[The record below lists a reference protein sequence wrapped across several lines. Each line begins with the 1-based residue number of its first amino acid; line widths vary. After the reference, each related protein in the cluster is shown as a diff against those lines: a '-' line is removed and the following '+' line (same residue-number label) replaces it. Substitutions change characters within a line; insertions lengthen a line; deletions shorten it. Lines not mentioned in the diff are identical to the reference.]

1 MKLNRDDLHE
11 YQKYGVDFIINNPIS
26 ALMLECGLGKTIT
39 TLTAVSDLMYDYF
52 EISKVLIIAPLR
64 VGLSVWKQEC
74 DKWEQLKYLRCSIAV
89 GSVSER
95 QKAMQS
101 DADVYIINRE
111 NVEWLVKNYPF
122 DFDMVVI
129 DELSSFKSHQSKRFR
144 ALRKV
149 RPKVGRIVGL
159 TGTPVPNGLMDLW
172 AEINLL
178 DMGERLGRYITRYRD
193 EYFKPDKRNG
203 AIVYSYK
210 PLPDA
215 EERIYGKI
223 SDICVSM
230 KAADYLEMPERVDNI
245 IEVGM
250 NDKETAMYKRLE
262 KEMLLPFADGD
273 IDAVNAASLS
283 NKLLQLANGAVYDEN
298 GKVRKI
304 HSRKLDELEDL
315 IEAANGKPVLV
326 YYSYKHDRDRISERF
341 NAREIKDDKDISE
354 WNAGKIQLAI
364 AHPAS
369 CGHGLNLQ
377 SGGSTIVWFGLTWSL
392 ELYQQANARLYR
404 QGQKNTVVVHHII
417 TKGTVDEKVMTALKN
432 KDIGQASL
440 MEAKEYLNQLIAM
453 DDAINRKQQRLATLR
468 DVAINTTPNYTDEA
482 VQRTREKSPLEN
494 IMTKIVDLDRE
505 IDEDIDALVDFKA
518 EVWEQLDKIPDERY
532 VRVLWLRYAEQ
543 RTWGFIANCMNF
555 TSRYVRKLHI
565 QALKELDKVIENKK
579 DHPCST

>member
-129 DELSSFKSHQSKRFR
+129 DELSSFKSHQSKRVR

-440 MEAKEYLNQLIAM
+440 MEAIKARIEEV
-453 DDAINRKQQRLATLR
+453 R
-468 DVAINTTPNYTDEA
+468 D
-482 VQRTREKSPLEN
+482 
-494 IMTKIVDLDRE
+494 
-505 IDEDIDALVDFKA
+505 
-518 EVWEQLDKIPDERY
+518 
-532 VRVLWLRYAEQ
+532 
-543 RTWGFIANCMNF
+543 
-555 TSRYVRKLHI
+555 
-565 QALKELDKVIENKK
+565 
-579 DHPCST
+579 

>member
-52 EISKVLIIAPLR
+52 EISKALIIAPLR
-64 VGLSVWKQEC
+64 VALTVWKQEC

-149 RPKVGRIVGL
+149 RPKFDRIVGL
-159 TGTPVPNGLMDLW
+159 TGTPAPNGLMDLW

-245 IEVGM
+245 VEVGM
-250 NDKETAMYKRLE
+250 SDKETAMYKRLE

-298 GKVRKI
+298 GKVKKI
-304 HSRKLDELEDL
+304 HSRKLDALEGL
-315 IEAANGKPVLV
+315 IEAANGKSVLV

-341 NAREIKDDKDISE
+341 DVSEIKDDKDISE

-377 SGGSTIVWFGLTWSL
+377 SGGSTIIWFGLTWSL

-404 QGQKNTVVVHHII
+404 QGQKNTVVIHHII

-440 MEAKEYLNQLIAM
+440 MEAIKARIEEV
-453 DDAINRKQQRLATLR
+453 R
-468 DVAINTTPNYTDEA
+468 D
-482 VQRTREKSPLEN
+482 
-494 IMTKIVDLDRE
+494 
-505 IDEDIDALVDFKA
+505 
-518 EVWEQLDKIPDERY
+518 
-532 VRVLWLRYAEQ
+532 
-543 RTWGFIANCMNF
+543 
-555 TSRYVRKLHI
+555 
-565 QALKELDKVIENKK
+565 
-579 DHPCST
+579 

>member
-432 KDIGQASL
+432 KDIGPASL
-440 MEAKEYLNQLIAM
+440 MEAIKARIEEV
-453 DDAINRKQQRLATLR
+453 R
-468 DVAINTTPNYTDEA
+468 D
-482 VQRTREKSPLEN
+482 
-494 IMTKIVDLDRE
+494 
-505 IDEDIDALVDFKA
+505 
-518 EVWEQLDKIPDERY
+518 
-532 VRVLWLRYAEQ
+532 
-543 RTWGFIANCMNF
+543 
-555 TSRYVRKLHI
+555 
-565 QALKELDKVIENKK
+565 
-579 DHPCST
+579 

>member
-11 YQKYGVDFIINNPIS
+11 FQNYGVDFIINKPIS

-64 VGLSVWKQEC
+64 VGLTVWKQEC
-74 DKWEQLKYLRCSIAV
+74 DKWEQLKYLRCSIAI

-95 QKAMQS
+95 QKALQS
-101 DADVYIINRE
+101 DAEIYIINRE

-122 DFDMVVI
+122 DFDMVVV

-149 RPKVGRIVGL
+149 RPKLDRIVGL
-159 TGTPVPNGLMDLW
+159 TGTPAPNGLMDLW

-215 EERIYGKI
+215 EERIYEKI

-245 IEVGM
+245 VEVGM
-250 NDKETAMYKRLE
+250 SDKETAMYKRLE
-262 KEMLLPFADGD
+262 REMLLPFADGD

-298 GKVRKI
+298 GKVREI
-304 HSRKLDELEDL
+304 HSRKLDALEDL

-377 SGGSTIVWFGLTWSL
+377 SGGNTIVWFGLTWSL

-440 MEAKEYLNQLIAM
+440 MEAIKARMEEV
-453 DDAINRKQQRLATLR
+453 R
-468 DVAINTTPNYTDEA
+468 D
-482 VQRTREKSPLEN
+482 
-494 IMTKIVDLDRE
+494 
-505 IDEDIDALVDFKA
+505 
-518 EVWEQLDKIPDERY
+518 
-532 VRVLWLRYAEQ
+532 
-543 RTWGFIANCMNF
+543 
-555 TSRYVRKLHI
+555 
-565 QALKELDKVIENKK
+565 
-579 DHPCST
+579 

>member
-404 QGQKNTVVVHHII
+404 QGQKNTVVVHHIL
-417 TKGTVDEKVMTALKN
+417 TRGT
-432 KDIGQASL
+432 
-440 MEAKEYLNQLIAM
+440 
-453 DDAINRKQQRLATLR
+453 
-468 DVAINTTPNYTDEA
+468 
-482 VQRTREKSPLEN
+482 
-494 IMTKIVDLDRE
+494 
-505 IDEDIDALVDFKA
+505 IDEDIMRALEKKDVSQSALVEA
-518 EVWEQLDKIPDERY
+518 
-532 VRVLWLRYAEQ
+532 VRARI
-543 RTWGFIANCMNF
+543 GG
-555 TSRYVRKLHI
+555 
-565 QALKELDKVIENKK
+565 
-579 DHPCST
+579 

>member
-11 YQKYGVDFIINNPIS
+11 FQNYGVDFIINKPIS

-64 VGLSVWKQEC
+64 VGLTVWKQEC
-74 DKWEQLKYLRCSIAV
+74 DKWEQLKHLRCSIAI

-95 QKAMQS
+95 QKALQS
-101 DADVYIINRE
+101 DADIYIINRE

-122 DFDMVVI
+122 DFDMVVV

-149 RPKVGRIVGL
+149 RPKIDRIVGL
-159 TGTPVPNGLMDLW
+159 TGTPAPNGLMDLW

-230 KAADYLEMPERVDNI
+230 KAADYLEMPDRVDNI
-245 IEVGM
+245 VEVGM
-250 NDKETAMYKRLE
+250 SDKETVMYKQLE

-298 GKVRKI
+298 GKVREI
-304 HSRKLDELEDL
+304 HSRKLDALEDL

-354 WNAGKIQLAI
+354 WNAGEIQLAI

-440 MEAKEYLNQLIAM
+440 MEAIKARIEEV
-453 DDAINRKQQRLATLR
+453 R
-468 DVAINTTPNYTDEA
+468 D
-482 VQRTREKSPLEN
+482 
-494 IMTKIVDLDRE
+494 
-505 IDEDIDALVDFKA
+505 
-518 EVWEQLDKIPDERY
+518 
-532 VRVLWLRYAEQ
+532 
-543 RTWGFIANCMNF
+543 
-555 TSRYVRKLHI
+555 
-565 QALKELDKVIENKK
+565 
-579 DHPCST
+579 

>member
-11 YQKYGVDFIINNPIS
+11 FQNYGVDFIINKPIS

-39 TLTAVSDLMYDYF
+39 TLTAVSDLIYDYF
-52 EISKVLIIAPLR
+52 EISKVLIIAPMR
-64 VGLSVWKQEC
+64 VALTVWKQEC

-95 QKAMQS
+95 EKALQS
-101 DADVYIINRE
+101 DADIYIINRE

-122 DFDMVVI
+122 DFDMVVV
-129 DELSSFKSHQSKRFR
+129 DELSSFKSHRSKRFR

-149 RPKVGRIVGL
+149 RPKFDRLVGL
-159 TGTPVPNGLMDLW
+159 TGTPAPNGLMDLW
-172 AEINLL
+172 AEINLI

-245 IEVGM
+245 VEVGM
-250 NDKETAMYKRLE
+250 SDKETAMYKRLE

-298 GKVRKI
+298 GKVKKI
-304 HSRKLDELEDL
+304 HSRKLDALEGL
-315 IEAANGKPVLV
+315 IEAANGKSVLV

-341 NAREIKDDKDISE
+341 DVREIKDDKDISE

-377 SGGSTIVWFGLTWSL
+377 SGGSTIIWFGLTWSL

-404 QGQKNTVVVHHII
+404 QGQKNTVVIHHII

-440 MEAKEYLNQLIAM
+440 MEAIKARIEEV
-453 DDAINRKQQRLATLR
+453 R
-468 DVAINTTPNYTDEA
+468 D
-482 VQRTREKSPLEN
+482 
-494 IMTKIVDLDRE
+494 
-505 IDEDIDALVDFKA
+505 
-518 EVWEQLDKIPDERY
+518 
-532 VRVLWLRYAEQ
+532 
-543 RTWGFIANCMNF
+543 
-555 TSRYVRKLHI
+555 
-565 QALKELDKVIENKK
+565 
-579 DHPCST
+579 

>member
-1 MKLNRDDLHE
+1 MKLSRDNLHE

-52 EISKVLIIAPLR
+52 EISKALIIAPLR
-64 VGLSVWKQEC
+64 VALTVWKQEC

-149 RPKVGRIVGL
+149 RPKFDRIVGL
-159 TGTPVPNGLMDLW
+159 TGTPAPNGLMDLW

-245 IEVGM
+245 VEVGM
-250 NDKETAMYKRLE
+250 SDKETAMYKRLE

-298 GKVRKI
+298 GKVKKI
-304 HSRKLDELEDL
+304 HSRKLDALEGL
-315 IEAANGKPVLV
+315 IEAANGKSVLV

-341 NAREIKDDKDISE
+341 DVSEIKDDKNISE

-377 SGGSTIVWFGLTWSL
+377 SGGSTIIWFGLTWSL

-404 QGQKNTVVVHHII
+404 QGQKNTVVIHHII

-440 MEAKEYLNQLIAM
+440 MEAIKARIEEV
-453 DDAINRKQQRLATLR
+453 R
-468 DVAINTTPNYTDEA
+468 D
-482 VQRTREKSPLEN
+482 
-494 IMTKIVDLDRE
+494 
-505 IDEDIDALVDFKA
+505 
-518 EVWEQLDKIPDERY
+518 
-532 VRVLWLRYAEQ
+532 
-543 RTWGFIANCMNF
+543 
-555 TSRYVRKLHI
+555 
-565 QALKELDKVIENKK
+565 
-579 DHPCST
+579 

>member
-1 MKLNRDDLHE
+1 MCLMKLNRDDLHE

-440 MEAKEYLNQLIAM
+440 MEAIKARIEEV
-453 DDAINRKQQRLATLR
+453 R
-468 DVAINTTPNYTDEA
+468 D
-482 VQRTREKSPLEN
+482 
-494 IMTKIVDLDRE
+494 
-505 IDEDIDALVDFKA
+505 
-518 EVWEQLDKIPDERY
+518 
-532 VRVLWLRYAEQ
+532 
-543 RTWGFIANCMNF
+543 
-555 TSRYVRKLHI
+555 
-565 QALKELDKVIENKK
+565 
-579 DHPCST
+579 

>member
-11 YQKYGVDFIINNPIS
+11 FQNYGVDFIINKPIS

-64 VGLSVWKQEC
+64 VALTVWKQEC
-74 DKWEQLKYLRCSIAV
+74 DKWEQLKYLRCAIAI

-95 QKAMQS
+95 EKALQS
-101 DADVYIINRE
+101 DADIYIINRE

-122 DFDMVVI
+122 DFDMVVV

-149 RPKVGRIVGL
+149 RPKLDRIVGL
-159 TGTPVPNGLMDLW
+159 TGTPAPNGLMDLW

-215 EERIYGKI
+215 EERIYEKI

-245 IEVGM
+245 VEVGM
-250 NDKETAMYKRLE
+250 SDKETAMYKRLE
-262 KEMLLPFADGD
+262 REMLLPFADGD

-298 GKVRKI
+298 GKVREI
-304 HSRKLDELEDL
+304 HSRKLDALEDL

-377 SGGSTIVWFGLTWSL
+377 SGGNTIVWFGLTWSL

-440 MEAKEYLNQLIAM
+440 MEAIKARMEEV
-453 DDAINRKQQRLATLR
+453 R
-468 DVAINTTPNYTDEA
+468 D
-482 VQRTREKSPLEN
+482 
-494 IMTKIVDLDRE
+494 
-505 IDEDIDALVDFKA
+505 
-518 EVWEQLDKIPDERY
+518 
-532 VRVLWLRYAEQ
+532 
-543 RTWGFIANCMNF
+543 
-555 TSRYVRKLHI
+555 
-565 QALKELDKVIENKK
+565 
-579 DHPCST
+579 

>member
-11 YQKYGVDFIINNPIS
+11 FQNYGVDFIINKPIS

-64 VGLSVWKQEC
+64 VALTVWKQEC
-74 DKWEQLKYLRCSIAV
+74 DKWEQLKYLRCSIAI

-95 QKAMQS
+95 EKALQT
-101 DADVYIINRE
+101 DADIYIINRE

-149 RPKVGRIVGL
+149 RPKVDRIVGL
-159 TGTPVPNGLMDLW
+159 TGTPAPNGLMDLW

-178 DMGERLGRYITRYRD
+178 DMGERLGGYITRYRD
-193 EYFKPDKRNG
+193 EYFKPDKCNG

-223 SDICVSM
+223 CDICVSM
-230 KAADYLEMPERVDNI
+230 KAADYLEMSERVDNI
-245 IEVGM
+245 VVVDM
-250 NDKETAMYKRLE
+250 SDKERAMYKRLE

-298 GKVRKI
+298 GKVKKI
-304 HSRKLDELEDL
+304 HSRKLDALEGL
-315 IEAANGKPVLV
+315 IEAANGKSVLV
-326 YYSYKHDRDRISERF
+326 YYRYKHDRDRISERF
-341 NAREIKDDKDISE
+341 DVREIKDDKDISE

-377 SGGSTIVWFGLTWSL
+377 SGGSTIIWFGLTWSL

-404 QGQKNTVVVHHII
+404 QGQKNTVVIHHII

-440 MEAKEYLNQLIAM
+440 MEAIKARIEEV
-453 DDAINRKQQRLATLR
+453 R
-468 DVAINTTPNYTDEA
+468 D
-482 VQRTREKSPLEN
+482 
-494 IMTKIVDLDRE
+494 
-505 IDEDIDALVDFKA
+505 
-518 EVWEQLDKIPDERY
+518 
-532 VRVLWLRYAEQ
+532 
-543 RTWGFIANCMNF
+543 
-555 TSRYVRKLHI
+555 
-565 QALKELDKVIENKK
+565 
-579 DHPCST
+579 

>member
-377 SGGSTIVWFGLTWSL
+377 SGGSTIIWFGLTWSL

-404 QGQKNTVVVHHII
+404 QGQKNTVVIHHII

-440 MEAKEYLNQLIAM
+440 MEAIKARIEEV
-453 DDAINRKQQRLATLR
+453 R
-468 DVAINTTPNYTDEA
+468 D
-482 VQRTREKSPLEN
+482 
-494 IMTKIVDLDRE
+494 
-505 IDEDIDALVDFKA
+505 
-518 EVWEQLDKIPDERY
+518 
-532 VRVLWLRYAEQ
+532 
-543 RTWGFIANCMNF
+543 
-555 TSRYVRKLHI
+555 
-565 QALKELDKVIENKK
+565 
-579 DHPCST
+579 

>member
-11 YQKYGVDFIINNPIS
+11 FQNYGVDFIINKPIS

-39 TLTAVSDLMYDYF
+39 TLTAVSDLIYDYF
-52 EISKVLIIAPLR
+52 EISKVLIIAPMR
-64 VGLSVWKQEC
+64 VALTVWKQEC

-95 QKAMQS
+95 EKALQS
-101 DADVYIINRE
+101 DADIYIINRE

-122 DFDMVVI
+122 DFDMVVV
-129 DELSSFKSHQSKRFR
+129 DELSSFKSHRSKRFR

-149 RPKVGRIVGL
+149 RPKFDRIVGL
-159 TGTPVPNGLMDLW
+159 TGTPAPNGLMDLW

-245 IEVGM
+245 VEVGM
-250 NDKETAMYKRLE
+250 SDKETAMYKRLE

-298 GKVRKI
+298 GKVKKI
-304 HSRKLDELEDL
+304 HSRKLDALEGL
-315 IEAANGKPVLV
+315 IEAANGKSVLV

-341 NAREIKDDKDISE
+341 DVSEIKDDKDISE

-377 SGGSTIVWFGLTWSL
+377 SGGSTIIWFGLTWSL

-404 QGQKNTVVVHHII
+404 QGQKNTVVIHHII

-440 MEAKEYLNQLIAM
+440 MEAIKARIEEV
-453 DDAINRKQQRLATLR
+453 R
-468 DVAINTTPNYTDEA
+468 D
-482 VQRTREKSPLEN
+482 
-494 IMTKIVDLDRE
+494 
-505 IDEDIDALVDFKA
+505 
-518 EVWEQLDKIPDERY
+518 
-532 VRVLWLRYAEQ
+532 
-543 RTWGFIANCMNF
+543 
-555 TSRYVRKLHI
+555 
-565 QALKELDKVIENKK
+565 
-579 DHPCST
+579 

>member
-1 MKLNRDDLHE
+1 MKLNRANLHE

-52 EISKVLIIAPLR
+52 EISKALIIAPLR
-64 VGLSVWKQEC
+64 VALTVWKQEC

-149 RPKVGRIVGL
+149 RPKFDRIVGL
-159 TGTPVPNGLMDLW
+159 TGTPAPNGLMDLW

-245 IEVGM
+245 VEVGM
-250 NDKETAMYKRLE
+250 SDKETAMYKRLE

-298 GKVRKI
+298 GKVKKI
-304 HSRKLDELEDL
+304 HSRKLDALEGL
-315 IEAANGKPVLV
+315 IEAANGKSVLV

-341 NAREIKDDKDISE
+341 DVSEIKDDKNISE

-377 SGGSTIVWFGLTWSL
+377 SGGSTIIWFGLTWSL

-404 QGQKNTVVVHHII
+404 QGQKNTVVIHHII

-440 MEAKEYLNQLIAM
+440 MEAIKARIEEV
-453 DDAINRKQQRLATLR
+453 R
-468 DVAINTTPNYTDEA
+468 D
-482 VQRTREKSPLEN
+482 
-494 IMTKIVDLDRE
+494 
-505 IDEDIDALVDFKA
+505 
-518 EVWEQLDKIPDERY
+518 
-532 VRVLWLRYAEQ
+532 
-543 RTWGFIANCMNF
+543 
-555 TSRYVRKLHI
+555 
-565 QALKELDKVIENKK
+565 
-579 DHPCST
+579 

>member
-74 DKWEQLKYLRCSIAV
+74 DKWEQLKYLRCSIAI
-89 GSVSER
+89 GSADER
-95 QKAMQS
+95 EKALKA
-101 DADVYIINRE
+101 DADIYIINRE

-122 DFDMVVI
+122 DFDMVVV

-149 RPKVGRIVGL
+149 RPKLDRIVGL
-159 TGTPVPNGLMDLW
+159 TGTPAPNGLMDLW

-245 IEVGM
+245 VEVGM
-250 NDKETAMYKRLE
+250 SDKETAMYKRLE
-262 KEMLLPFADGD
+262 KEMILPFADGD

-298 GKVRKI
+298 GKVKKI
-304 HSRKLDELEDL
+304 HSRKLDALEDL

-354 WNAGKIQLAI
+354 WNTGKIQLAI
-364 AHPAS
+364 AHPTS

-440 MEAKEYLNQLIAM
+440 MEAIKWHCKDVQTNEV
-453 DDAINRKQQRLATLR
+453 RLLR
-468 DVAINTTPNYTDEA
+468 S
-482 VQRTREKSPLEN
+482 KS
-494 IMTKIVDLDRE
+494 
-505 IDEDIDALVDFKA
+505 
-518 EVWEQLDKIPDERY
+518 
-532 VRVLWLRYAEQ
+532 AEQ
-543 RTWGFIANCMNF
+543 RIEE
-555 TSRYVRKLHI
+555 VR
-565 QALKELDKVIENKK
+565 D
-579 DHPCST
+579 

>member
-440 MEAKEYLNQLIAM
+440 MEAIKARIEEV
-453 DDAINRKQQRLATLR
+453 R
-468 DVAINTTPNYTDEA
+468 D
-482 VQRTREKSPLEN
+482 
-494 IMTKIVDLDRE
+494 
-505 IDEDIDALVDFKA
+505 
-518 EVWEQLDKIPDERY
+518 
-532 VRVLWLRYAEQ
+532 
-543 RTWGFIANCMNF
+543 
-555 TSRYVRKLHI
+555 
-565 QALKELDKVIENKK
+565 
-579 DHPCST
+579 

>member
-52 EISKVLIIAPLR
+52 EISKALIIAPLR
-64 VGLSVWKQEC
+64 VALTVWKQEC

-149 RPKVGRIVGL
+149 RPKFDRIVGL
-159 TGTPVPNGLMDLW
+159 TGTPAPNGLMDLW

-245 IEVGM
+245 VEVGM
-250 NDKETAMYKRLE
+250 SDKETAMYKRLE

-298 GKVRKI
+298 GKVKKI
-304 HSRKLDELEDL
+304 HSRKLDALEGL
-315 IEAANGKPVLV
+315 IEAANGKSVLV

-341 NAREIKDDKDISE
+341 DVSEIKDDKNISE

-377 SGGSTIVWFGLTWSL
+377 SGGSTIIWFGLTWSL

-404 QGQKNTVVVHHII
+404 QGQKNTVVIHHII

-440 MEAKEYLNQLIAM
+440 MEAIKARIEEV
-453 DDAINRKQQRLATLR
+453 R
-468 DVAINTTPNYTDEA
+468 D
-482 VQRTREKSPLEN
+482 
-494 IMTKIVDLDRE
+494 
-505 IDEDIDALVDFKA
+505 
-518 EVWEQLDKIPDERY
+518 
-532 VRVLWLRYAEQ
+532 
-543 RTWGFIANCMNF
+543 
-555 TSRYVRKLHI
+555 
-565 QALKELDKVIENKK
+565 
-579 DHPCST
+579 

>member
-1 MKLNRDDLHE
+1 MKLNRDNLHE

-52 EISKVLIIAPLR
+52 EISKALIIAPLR
-64 VGLSVWKQEC
+64 VALTVWKQEC

-149 RPKVGRIVGL
+149 RPKFDRIVGL
-159 TGTPVPNGLMDLW
+159 TGTPAPNGLMDLW

-245 IEVGM
+245 VEVGM
-250 NDKETAMYKRLE
+250 SDKETAMYKRLE

-298 GKVRKI
+298 GKVKKI
-304 HSRKLDELEDL
+304 HSRKLDALEGL
-315 IEAANGKPVLV
+315 IEAANGKSVLV

-341 NAREIKDDKDISE
+341 DVSEIKDDKDISE

-377 SGGSTIVWFGLTWSL
+377 SGGSTIIWFGLTWSL

-404 QGQKNTVVVHHII
+404 QGQKNTVVIHHII

-440 MEAKEYLNQLIAM
+440 MEAIKARIEEV
-453 DDAINRKQQRLATLR
+453 R
-468 DVAINTTPNYTDEA
+468 D
-482 VQRTREKSPLEN
+482 
-494 IMTKIVDLDRE
+494 
-505 IDEDIDALVDFKA
+505 
-518 EVWEQLDKIPDERY
+518 
-532 VRVLWLRYAEQ
+532 
-543 RTWGFIANCMNF
+543 
-555 TSRYVRKLHI
+555 
-565 QALKELDKVIENKK
+565 
-579 DHPCST
+579 

>member
-74 DKWEQLKYLRCSIAV
+74 NKWEQLKYLRCSIAV

-440 MEAKEYLNQLIAM
+440 MEAIKARIEEV
-453 DDAINRKQQRLATLR
+453 R
-468 DVAINTTPNYTDEA
+468 D
-482 VQRTREKSPLEN
+482 
-494 IMTKIVDLDRE
+494 
-505 IDEDIDALVDFKA
+505 
-518 EVWEQLDKIPDERY
+518 
-532 VRVLWLRYAEQ
+532 
-543 RTWGFIANCMNF
+543 
-555 TSRYVRKLHI
+555 
-565 QALKELDKVIENKK
+565 
-579 DHPCST
+579 

>member
-11 YQKYGVDFIINNPIS
+11 FQNYGVDFIINKPIS

-64 VGLSVWKQEC
+64 VGLTVWKQEC
-74 DKWEQLKYLRCSIAV
+74 DKWEQLKYLRCSIAI

-95 QKAMQS
+95 EKALQA
-101 DADVYIINRE
+101 DADIYIINRE

-122 DFDMVVI
+122 DFDMVVV

-149 RPKVGRIVGL
+149 RPKLDRIVGL
-159 TGTPVPNGLMDLW
+159 TGTPAPNGLMDLW

-245 IEVGM
+245 VEVGM
-250 NDKETAMYKRLE
+250 SDKETAMYKRLE
-262 KEMLLPFADGD
+262 KEMILPFADGD

-298 GKVRKI
+298 GKVKKI
-304 HSRKLDELEDL
+304 HSRKLDALEDL

-354 WNAGKIQLAI
+354 WNTGKIQLAI

-440 MEAKEYLNQLIAM
+440 MEAIKWHCKDVQTNEV
-453 DDAINRKQQRLATLR
+453 RLLR
-468 DVAINTTPNYTDEA
+468 S
-482 VQRTREKSPLEN
+482 KS
-494 IMTKIVDLDRE
+494 
-505 IDEDIDALVDFKA
+505 
-518 EVWEQLDKIPDERY
+518 
-532 VRVLWLRYAEQ
+532 AEQ
-543 RTWGFIANCMNF
+543 RIEE
-555 TSRYVRKLHI
+555 VR
-565 QALKELDKVIENKK
+565 D
-579 DHPCST
+579 

>member
-52 EISKVLIIAPLR
+52 EISKALIIAPLR
-64 VGLSVWKQEC
+64 VALTVWKQEC

-111 NVEWLVKNYPF
+111 NVEWLVKNYPL

-149 RPKVGRIVGL
+149 RPKFDRIVGL
-159 TGTPVPNGLMDLW
+159 TGTPAPNGLMDLW

-245 IEVGM
+245 VEVGM
-250 NDKETAMYKRLE
+250 SDKETAMYKRLE

-298 GKVRKI
+298 GKVKKI
-304 HSRKLDELEDL
+304 HSRKLDALEGL
-315 IEAANGKPVLV
+315 IEAANGKSVLV

-341 NAREIKDDKDISE
+341 DVSEIKDDKDISE

-377 SGGSTIVWFGLTWSL
+377 SGGSTIIWFGLTWSL

-404 QGQKNTVVVHHII
+404 QGQKNTVVIHHII

-440 MEAKEYLNQLIAM
+440 MEAIKARIEEV
-453 DDAINRKQQRLATLR
+453 R
-468 DVAINTTPNYTDEA
+468 D
-482 VQRTREKSPLEN
+482 
-494 IMTKIVDLDRE
+494 
-505 IDEDIDALVDFKA
+505 
-518 EVWEQLDKIPDERY
+518 
-532 VRVLWLRYAEQ
+532 
-543 RTWGFIANCMNF
+543 
-555 TSRYVRKLHI
+555 
-565 QALKELDKVIENKK
+565 
-579 DHPCST
+579 